1 MSLKTQILALAG
13 KAKTKEV
20 KGLDIK
26 GLYVKE
32 YSAGDREQIENLITQ
47 SQKSGTIRATI
58 FVKSA
63 CDKDGVRLFDD
74 NDIDKINELPVSL
87 VNAVFDESN
96 KLNGITDDHEKN

>member
-13 KAKTKEV
+13 KAKTKAV
-20 KGLDIK
+20 KGVGID

-47 SQKSGTIRATI
+47 NQKSGTIRATI
-58 FVKSA
+58 FAKSA
-63 CDKDGVRLFDD
+63 CDKDGVRLFNDD
-74 NDIDKINELPVSL
+74 DVAKINELPVSL

>member
-1 MSLKTQILALAG
+1 MSLKKQILAMSGQAKVRAVNAG
-13 KAKTKEV
+13 IE
-20 KGLDIK
+20 

-32 YSAGDREQIENLITQ
+32 YSAGDREFIENAITDK
-47 SQKSGTIRATI
+47 QKQGTIRATI

-63 CDKDGVRLFDD
+63 CDKDGNRLFDD
-74 NDIDKINELPVSL
+74 TDIDRINELPVSL